1 MELLTKEQLD
11 ERLAKIKEVESVLK
25 SLKDEVKAH
34 NILSVIKDTFGE
46 VELMKDVI
54 QQTDAKW
61 YVLADMETQMRYND
75 TYHYINI
82 YGYQVK
88 KDLTLGVRCVAI
100 WTRFGTKI
108 IGKLE
113 DLQNG

>member
-1 MELLTKEQLD
+1 MELLTQEQLD
-11 ERLAKIKEVESVLK
+11 ERLAKIKEVQSVLK
-25 SLKDEVKAH
+25 SLENEVKVH
-34 NILSVIKDTFGE
+34 NILSAIKDQFGE
-46 VELMKDVI
+46 VELMTDVI
-54 QQTDAKW
+54 QQDDGKR

-75 TYHYINI
+75 HYKYINV

-100 WTRFGTKI
+100 WAFHSTKF